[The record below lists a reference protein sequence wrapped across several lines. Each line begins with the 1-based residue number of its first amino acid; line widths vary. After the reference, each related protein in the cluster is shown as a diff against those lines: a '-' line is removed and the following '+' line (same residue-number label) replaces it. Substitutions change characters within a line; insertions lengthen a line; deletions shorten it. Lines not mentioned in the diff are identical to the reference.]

1 MFKTLDSQQRAHDL
15 RLFQDDILAIENWC
29 LQNELTI
36 NIKKTKT
43 QFFPANSNFN
53 YVAFENHNICR
64 IYDQDLSFVNTF
76 KYLGVDIDRHLNFKS
91 FYDSMYRLVNHK
103 LYLLKLIRPALTVQA
118 ALSVGKSMIL
128 SLIDYGNIFLT
139 ILTQEDKSDLQKVQ
153 NKVLRC
159 CLDIVDLLDMNII
172 EMHSMVNVD
181 LVDERRTYNLL
192 TMTHRRVKAGKFKM
206 LDHQANTRYNDG
218 YKIELVRP
226 RNEQVRKSS
235 YYIGSSLWNTLNQET
250 RQLET
255 SKFKTKI
262 KNIVK
267 AGI

>member
-1 MFKTLDSQQRAHDL
+1 MHKPLNGK
-15 RLFQDDILAIENWC
+15 E
-29 LQNELTI
+29 I
-36 NIKKTKT
+36 NIVFWNIRSLLNKIEDVREKLRD
-43 QFFPANSNFN
+43 
-53 YVAFENHNICR
+53 ENISILIISESWLKSDIPNI
-64 IYDQDLSFVNTF
+64 I
-76 KYLGVDIDRHLNFKS
+76 DIDRHFNLKS
-91 FYDSMYRLVNHK
+91 FYDSMYKLVNHK
-103 LYLLKLIRPALTVQA
+103 LYLMKLIRLALTVQA

-159 CLDIVDLLDMNII
+159 CLDIIDPLDMNII
-172 EMHSMVNVD
+172 EMHNMVNVD

-192 TMTHRRVKAGKFKM
+192 TMTHRRVKADKFKM

-218 YKIELVRP
+218 NKIELIRP

-235 YYIGSSLWNTLNQET
+235 YYIGTSLWNTLNQET

-267 AGI
+267 TGIQKN